1 MEKKGTYGGA
11 RSGAGARKKTIVR
24 SATITTLLT
33 EEERKK
39 IAENA
44 ESVGMSVAGLIR
56 SRCIY
61 NFFPTKMKTF
71 VSAGHGGK
79 DSGAVVG
86 DITEA
91 RIAYSVASKLV
102 QLCVKNK
109 KKVKF
114 VGKTTATAAT
124 IIQMRCIKF
133 TPDDLLIDIHAN
145 AAANESA
152 NGVEVWI
159 AEEKMRPTAERIAA
173 SMAEKLGMRNR
184 WGKKGF

>member
-61 NFFPTKMKTF
+61 NFFPQK
-71 VSAGHGGK
+71 
-79 DSGAVVG
+79 
-86 DITEA
+86 
-91 RIAYSVASKLV
+91 
-102 QLCVKNK
+102 
-109 KKVKF
+109 
-114 VGKTTATAAT
+114 
-124 IIQMRCIKF
+124 
-133 TPDDLLIDIHAN
+133 
-145 AAANESA
+145 
-152 NGVEVWI
+152 
-159 AEEKMRPTAERIAA
+159 
-173 SMAEKLGMRNR
+173 
-184 WGKKGF
+184 